1 MTLTILICVHSTINF
16 YDELLNKSI
25 QSLVNQTYKNFKTV
39 IVLDECWDK
48 TKEMISLSNYDLD
61 LTILTKEKK
70 QGLSYAKNFGL
81 YHIDTEWV
89 GFLDADDLYLPTKL
103 ENQVNYIENNKVDFL
118 GTKSWYIDGLNE
130 DRLYPNWYLNDEEIP
145 NWENHEDIKSE
156 IFEKCVLTHGSM
168 LVRKE
173 CLNKLNGYQDVRG
186 TEDWDLWKR
195 GMSNN
200 FIFHQL
206 PEKLY
211 IYRRGTSVP
220 L

>member
-1 MTLTILICVHSTINF
+1 MTLSILICVHSTNNF
-16 YDELLNKSI
+16 NDKLLNKSI

-39 IVLDECWDK
+39 IVLDECWEK
-48 TKEMISLSNYDLD
+48 TKEMISSSNYVLD

-81 YHIDTEWV
+81 FHIDSEWV

-103 ENQVNYIENNKVDFL
+103 EEQVKYIENNNVDFL
-118 GTKSWYIDGLNE
+118 GSKSWYINGNDE
-130 DRLYPNWYLNDEEIP
+130 QVLYSNWYLNNEETP
-145 NWENHEDIKSE
+145 FCESHDDIKNK
-156 IFEKCVLTHGSM
+156 IFESNVLTHGTM

-173 CLNKLNGYQDVRG
+173 CLNKLNGYQDIRG
-186 TEDWDLWKR
+186 MEDWDLWKR
-195 GMSNN
+195 GVSNN

-206 PEKLY
+206 QDKLY

>member
-1 MTLTILICVHSTINF
+1 MTLTVLICVHSTNHF
-16 YDELLNKSI
+16 NDELLNKSI

-39 IVLDECWDK
+39 IVLDECWWK
-48 TKEMISLSNYDLD
+48 TKEMILSSNYNLD
-61 LTILTKEKK
+61 LTVLTKEKK

-81 YHIDTEWV
+81 SHIDSEWV

-103 ENQVNYIENNKVDFL
+103 EEQIKYIENNNVDFL
-118 GTKSWYIDGLNE
+118 GTKSWYINGNNE
-130 DRLYPNWYLNDEEIP
+130 QVLYPSWYLTNEETP
-145 NWENHEDIKSE
+145 FCESHDDIKSK
-156 IFEKCVLTHGSM
+156 IFEANVLTHGSM
-168 LVRKE
+168 LVRKD

-186 TEDWDLWKR
+186 MEDWDLWKR
-195 GMSNN
+195 GFLSN

-206 PEKLY
+206 QDKLY

>member
-1 MTLTILICVHSTINF
+1 MTLTILICVHSTNNF
-16 YDELLNKSI
+16 NDELLNKSI
-25 QSLVNQTYKNFKTV
+25 KSLVNQTYKNFKTV
-39 IVLDECWDK
+39 IVLDECWEK
-48 TKEMISLSNYDLD
+48 TKEMISSSNYDLD
-61 LTILTKEKK
+61 LTVLTKEKK

-81 YHIDTEWV
+81 FHIDSEWV

-103 ENQVNYIENNKVDFL
+103 EEQVKYIENNNVDFL
-118 GTKSWYIDGLNE
+118 GTKSWYINGNNE
-130 DRLYPNWYLNDEEIP
+130 KVLYPNWYLNNEETP
-145 NWENHEDIKSE
+145 FCESHDDIKNK
-156 IFEKCVLTHGSM
+156 IFESNVLTHGSM

-186 TEDWDLWKR
+186 MEDWDLWKR
-195 GMSNN
+195 GVSNN

-206 PEKLY
+206 QDKLY

>member
-1 MTLTILICVHSTINF
+1 MTLTILICVHSTNNF
-16 YDELLNKSI
+16 NDELLNKSI
-25 QSLVNQTYKNFKTV
+25 KSLVNQTYKNFKTV
-39 IVLDECWDK
+39 IVLDECWEK
-48 TKEMISLSNYDLD
+48 TKEMISSSNYVLD

-81 YHIDTEWV
+81 FHIDSEWV

-103 ENQVNYIENNKVDFL
+103 EEQVKYIENNNVDFL
-118 GTKSWYIDGLNE
+118 GTKSWYINGNNE
-130 DRLYPNWYLNDEEIP
+130 KVLYPNWYLINEETP
-145 NWENHEDIKSE
+145 FCESHDDIKNK
-156 IFEKCVLTHGSM
+156 IFESNVLTHGSM

-186 TEDWDLWKR
+186 MEDWDLWKR
-195 GMSNN
+195 GVSNN

-206 PEKLY
+206 QDKLY

>member
-1 MTLTILICVHSTINF
+1 MTLSILICVHSTNNF
-16 YDELLNKSI
+16 NDELLNKSI

-39 IVLDECWDK
+39 IVLDECWEK
-48 TKEMISLSNYDLD
+48 TKEMISSSNYVLD

-81 YHIDTEWV
+81 FHIDSEWV

-103 ENQVNYIENNKVDFL
+103 EEQVKYIENNNVDFL
-118 GTKSWYIDGLNE
+118 GSKSWYINGNDE
-130 DRLYPNWYLNDEEIP
+130 QVLYPNWYLNNEETP
-145 NWENHEDIKSE
+145 FCESHDDIKNK
-156 IFEKCVLTHGSM
+156 IFESNVLTHGTM

-173 CLNKLNGYQDVRG
+173 CLNKLNGYQDIRG
-186 TEDWDLWKR
+186 MEYWDLWKR
-195 GMSNN
+195 GVSNN

-206 PEKLY
+206 QDKLY

>member
-1 MTLTILICVHSTINF
+1 MTLTILICVHSTNNF
-16 YDELLNKSI
+16 NDELLNKSI
-25 QSLVNQTYKNFKTV
+25 KSLVNQTYKNFKTV
-39 IVLDECWDK
+39 IVLDECWEK
-48 TKEMISLSNYDLD
+48 TKEMISSSNYVLD

-81 YHIDTEWV
+81 FHIDSEWV

-103 ENQVNYIENNKVDFL
+103 EEQVKYIENNNVDFL
-118 GTKSWYIDGLNE
+118 GTKSWYINGNNE
-130 DRLYPNWYLNDEEIP
+130 KVLYPNWYLNNEETP
-145 NWENHEDIKSE
+145 FCESHDDIKNK
-156 IFEKCVLTHGSM
+156 IFESNVLTHGSM

-186 TEDWDLWKR
+186 MEDWDLWKR
-195 GMSNN
+195 GISNN

-206 PEKLY
+206 QDKLY